1 MFIVFNKPCFVFS
14 LQSCD
19 KDTEVSFQIY
29 VTVWAKQGLAPVVQ
43 KGMNTLAFFC
53 FAHTTVFVTSR
64 RFKSLSQSLFHI
76 ERIELFFAPS
86 FYQPSHFTFAVEWQ
100 KFTHRS
106 WICLRST
113 LFCLGQEKLFC
124 RHICLINSSPS
135 LSWEVGCGLTKEVAD
150 IVWLTSGCPPT
161 ISCHQMQPEILIMT

>member
-1 MFIVFNKPCFVFS
+1 MRNGY
-14 LQSCD
+14 
-19 KDTEVSFQIY
+19 SFQQ
-29 VTVWAKQGLAPVVQ
+29 TVL
-43 KGMNTLAFFC
+43 C
-53 FAHTTVFVTSR
+53 FLFAELQQRHRGQFSNICY
-64 RFKSLSQSLFHI
+64 SLSKTRSCPSWPERNEHSCLLLLCTHHSLCDVKKIQKFIPIAFHI

-150 IVWLTSGCPPT
+150 IV
-161 ISCHQMQPEILIMT
+161 